1 MHSFTTSDLPYP
13 MLDACMGPSPWLSM
27 LTQVGSRAPTRLS
40 SPGVRPSWRIM
51 LHVRISW
58 RSGGTLWPH
67 IGAFLLGQHLIP
79 LLKDL
84 ICWEL

>member
-27 LTQVGSRAPTRLS
+27 LTQVGSRAP
-40 SPGVRPSWRIM
+40 GVRPSWRVM

-58 RSGGTLWPH
+58 RSGGALWLH
-67 IGAFLLGQHLIP
+67 IGAFLLHQHLIA